1 MLETDPPPTSTSC
14 VYLGRSRHGTEP
26 QFPHRD
32 SENEGPFLWQGGVY
46 IHLFYSLLIFPF
58 PVNPRTR
65 DLLRRCI
72 STHLMIN
79 INSTDSSDHL
89 QVTVTPTMHVLF

>member
-1 MLETDPPPTSTSC
+1 MALSLSFPI
-14 VYLGRSRHGTEP
+14 GTV
-26 QFPHRD
+26 RMKV
-32 SENEGPFLWQGGVY
+32 PFFGKGVY

-65 DLLRRCI
+65 DLLRGCI

-89 QVTVTPTMHVLF
+89 QVTVTPSMHALF